1 MTVQTHHRLF
11 QRAAHPFLRRRHVL
25 LFVLA
30 AGCWL
35 SCAAP
40 THAANKETFSIDY
53 IVTIRAGDTGT
64 ARVRW
69 ELSGIEEIR
78 HLRLRF
84 EGDDVERLRGTG
96 TLQPDGK
103 GLRWTPGGPY
113 AHLSYRIP
121 INRERGDS
129 QRYESYATD
138 DWIVTRAR
146 RIFPRIDVTWE
157 TRDGSRP
164 KSRARLI
171 FRLPKGWRSAAA
183 HRKDGKHVYRLRQ
196 AATVLDRPRG
206 WYALGNL
213 ATDRQEIAGIMLH
226 VARVAEAP
234 PHSTELFEFLAPTLP
249 RLRRLL
255 RGEAERILIVCA
267 PDPMWRGGISG
278 ENSLFIHAGRRL
290 RTPDKTSPYLHE
302 LFHVLQP
309 FRVAEDAD
317 WIGEG
322 LAEFYSVELQRRA
335 GSVDADAFERAL
347 RSFEKYGAWN
357 VDLRKQRDNAATNNS
372 APLVM
377 YAIDQRIQKA
387 TAGKKRLDDVVL
399 SLVQEERVVDTAL
412 FRRTVDTV
420 SGKWLRRFFDKHV
433 VRGVPPRLDNPA

>member
-1 MTVQTHHRLF
+1 MRHPTTDRVAP
-11 QRAAHPFLRRRHVL
+11 QRHAL
-25 LFVLA
+25 LTLLGVC
-30 AGCWL
+30 CWL
-35 SCAAP
+35 CCATP
-40 THAANKETFSIDY
+40 GDAANKETFSIDY

-69 ELSGIEEIR
+69 ELSGIEEIK

-84 EGDDVERLRGTG
+84 ESDDVEDLRGTG
-96 TLQPDGK
+96 ILQPDDK
-103 GLRWTPGGPY
+103 GLRWIPGGPY

-121 INRERGDS
+121 INRERGES
-129 QRYESYATD
+129 QRYDSYAAD
-138 DWIVTRAR
+138 SWIVTRAR
-146 RIFPRIDVTWE
+146 RIFPRIDVTWD
-157 TRDGSRP
+157 TREGSKP

-171 FRLPKGWRSAAA
+171 FRLPNGWQSAAA
-183 HRKDGKHVYRLRQ
+183 HERTGKHVYRLQQ
-196 AATVLDRPRG
+196 AGTVLDRPRG
-206 WYALGNL
+206 WYGLGEL
-213 ATDRQEIAGIMLH
+213 ATDRQEIAGIMLRF
-226 VARVAEAP
+226 ARVGKAP
-234 PHSTELFEFLAPTLP
+234 PHSSDLFEFLAATLP

-255 RGEAERILIVCA
+255 RSEAERILIVCA

-278 ENSLFIHAGRRL
+278 ENSMFVHSGRRL

-317 WIGEG
+317 WVGEG

-335 GSVDADAFERAL
+335 GAVDADAFERAL
-347 RSFEKYGAWN
+347 RYFEKYGEWN
-357 VDLRKQRDNAATNNS
+357 VDLRKQKDNAATNNS

-399 SLVQEERVVDTAL
+399 SLTQEERVIDTAL

-433 VRGVPPRLDNPA
+433 VRGIPPRLDNPA